1 MRRGLRVGQT
11 RPAIQNNTMSRDL
24 DWVLDQ
30 WRSSSPEVRQQLVL
44 AKIRQEE
51 KLSPESN
58 KRII

>member
-1 MRRGLRVGQT
+1 MRRGLKVGQT
-11 RPAIQNNTMSRDL
+11 RPAMQNNTMSRDL

-51 KLSPESN
+51 KQSPEAT
-58 KRII
+58 KRV